1 MSTEPLLDPRLR
13 RPLALVL
20 ALLATLFVGFAL
32 RSVLVAVGLALLLA
46 YLFSPIVDRL
56 EGRGV
61 SRTVTSLAVLAVGFG
76 LVITLA
82 VGLLPLLQQ
91 QVVELVNNLPA
102 LLDRVQTVW
111 LPWLESRLGL
121 SLPGTS
127 RELISEIVERARSL
141 EAAGPLTAGLRN
153 AFQSTAS
160 FALSLFQ
167 LALVPVLAFYAI
179 RDAPALRRGIAAML
193 PAEIRDQVLASGRKV
208 NEVVSAYLRGQLT
221 VALILGA
228 LYGLAY
234 ALVGVPAGVLVGFAA
249 GLLAVIPYAGPA
261 IGLLLALLLT
271 GLHYGIEAH
280 LLWVLASFTLVQ
292 TVDGALITPRIVGE
306 RLGLHPV
313 AVILGL
319 VAGGQLLGFVG
330 LILALPALAALKVL
344 VWPDLE
350 PEPAPSRGRAR
361 TAAN

>member
-46 YLFSPIVDRL
+46 YLFSPIVDHL

-141 EAAGPLTAGLRN
+141 
-153 AFQSTAS
+153 
-160 FALSLFQ
+160 
-167 LALVPVLAFYAI
+167 
-179 RDAPALRRGIAAML
+179 
-193 PAEIRDQVLASGRKV
+193 
-208 NEVVSAYLRGQLT
+208 
-221 VALILGA
+221 
-228 LYGLAY
+228 
-234 ALVGVPAGVLVGFAA
+234 
-249 GLLAVIPYAGPA
+249 
-261 IGLLLALLLT
+261 
-271 GLHYGIEAH
+271 
-280 LLWVLASFTLVQ
+280 
-292 TVDGALITPRIVGE
+292 
-306 RLGLHPV
+306 
-313 AVILGL
+313 
-319 VAGGQLLGFVG
+319 
-330 LILALPALAALKVL
+330 
-344 VWPDLE
+344 
-350 PEPAPSRGRAR
+350 
-361 TAAN
+361 

>member
-1 MSTEPLLDPRLR
+1 M
-13 RPLALVL
+13 
-20 ALLATLFVGFAL
+20 
-32 RSVLVAVGLALLLA
+32 
-46 YLFSPIVDRL
+46 
-56 EGRGV
+56 
-61 SRTVTSLAVLAVGFG
+61 
-76 LVITLA
+76 
-82 VGLLPLLQQ
+82 
-91 QVVELVNNLPA
+91 
-102 LLDRVQTVW
+102 
-111 LPWLESRLGL
+111 
-121 SLPGTS
+121 
-127 RELISEIVERARSL
+127 
-141 EAAGPLTAGLRN
+141 
-153 AFQSTAS
+153 
-160 FALSLFQ
+160 
-167 LALVPVLAFYAI
+167 PVLAFYAI
-179 RDAPALRRGIAAML
+179 RDAPALRRGVAALL

-261 IGLLLALLLT
+261 IGLLLALVLT

-344 VWPDLE
+344 VWPELE
-350 PEPAPSRGRAR
+350 PEPAPSGGRAR
-361 TAAN
+361 IAAN